1 MLTER
6 LSVSHMDDVINM
18 LMFTSGIYG
27 VTRDDRSRHKERR
40 IMLLAQIIRRDVIL
54 SGSLLIVL
62 N

>member
-1 MLTER
+1 M
-6 LSVSHMDDVINM
+6 SHMDDVINM

-54 SGSLLIVL
+54 SGSSLIVL